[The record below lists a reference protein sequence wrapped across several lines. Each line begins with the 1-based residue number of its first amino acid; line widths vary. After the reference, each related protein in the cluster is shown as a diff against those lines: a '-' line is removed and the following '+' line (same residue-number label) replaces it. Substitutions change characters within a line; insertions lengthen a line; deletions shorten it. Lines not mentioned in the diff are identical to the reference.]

1 MMKSIFVATVAA
13 TTLSLS
19 TIAAEWTIDKPHTSV
34 NFSVKHL
41 VITTVNGKFTDFD
54 GTINFDGEN
63 LKDASV
69 EMTVQTASVD
79 TDNERRDKHLKSAD
93 FFDVENFP
101 TMTFKST
108 KVIPGEGN
116 DFKLVGDLTIRGV
129 TKEVIFDCQFYGT
142 AQMGNTTK
150 AGFSAT
156 TEINRQDY
164 GVNWSKTLD
173 NGGLVAGNEVTI
185 RLDVEANK
193 VM

>member
-1 MMKSIFVATVAA
+1 MMKSIIVATVAA
-13 TTLSLS
+13 ATLSLS
-19 TIAAEWTIDKPHTSV
+19 TIAADWTIDKPHTSV
-34 NFSVKHL
+34 NFAVKHL

-69 EMTVQTASVD
+69 EMTIQTASVD

-93 FFDVENFP
+93 FFDVENYP

-108 KVIPGEGN
+108 RVIPGEGN
-116 DFKLVGDLTIRGV
+116 HFKLVGNLTIRGV
-129 TKEVIFDCQFYGT
+129 TKEVTFDCEFHGT

-156 TEINRQDY
+156 TVVNRQDF

-193 VM
+193 V

>member
-1 MMKSIFVATVAA
+1 MMKSIIVAMVAA

-19 TIAAEWTIDKPHTSV
+19 TVAAEWTIDKPHTSV

-108 KVIPGEGN
+108 GVIPEEGN

-129 TKEVIFDCQFYGT
+129 TKEVTFDCQFHGT
-142 AQMGNTTK
+142 AQMRNTTK
-150 AGFSAT
+150 AGFNAT
-156 TEINRQDY
+156 TVINRQDF